1 MKELWNHVFKETLKT
16 LLRRL
21 YENILFWAVVFSIKR
36 EAGEEAEAE
45 IGRKDDLVLEKK
57 NPTEDFYFVFCFVIC
72 FLNFV
77 YSFLKVV

>member
-1 MKELWNHVFKETLKT
+1 M
-16 LLRRL
+16 
-21 YENILFWAVVFSIKR
+21 VFSIKR

-57 NPTEDFYFVFCFVIC
+57 NPTEDFVFCFVIC

>member
-1 MKELWNHVFKETLKT
+1 M
-16 LLRRL
+16 
-21 YENILFWAVVFSIKR
+21 VFSIKR

-57 NPTEDFYFVFCFVIC
+57 NPTEDFYFVFCVVIC